1 MYSRKKE
8 TQRTRMED
16 YFQAIVLQV
25 KGFRKGMLSVRIS
38 TRKAY
43 LKMGGWKL
51 GKKDLMEISV
61 VFY

>member
-1 MYSRKKE
+1 
-8 TQRTRMED
+8 MED
-16 YFQAIVLQV
+16 YLQAIVLQV